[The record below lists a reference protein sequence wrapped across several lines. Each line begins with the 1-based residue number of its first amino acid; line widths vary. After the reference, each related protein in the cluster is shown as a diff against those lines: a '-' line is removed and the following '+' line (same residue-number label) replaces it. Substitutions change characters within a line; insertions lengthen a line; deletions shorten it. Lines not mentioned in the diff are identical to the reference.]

1 MAQPVRED
9 TTQDVILRVS
19 QAKGTI
25 IVEEH
30 RTGGIISYREISP
43 LELYYAIN
51 GSYSSNDFL
60 ETGFLPDHC
69 LHVAMSVSERCYMI
83 WNPELRADVIYGD
96 TEYDGYEIRQL
107 DLTDMFGERDVFL
120 SILNPLYFI
129 EELGENGKNLLEMY
143 LPMIPHETV
152 LAELSEPVR
161 EALKNESLLSPDVWL
176 KRRREEIRGLEER
189 ITYLGGQ
196 KDLAESQRKTY
207 EQTHQDMASQMD
219 KLRWEIAGLESKQ
232 FAGMDISEM
241 QERLVELSQR
251 YDEAARDDRSDAE
264 E

>member
-1 MAQPVRED
+1 MAQPVREN

-69 LHVAMSVSERCYMI
+69 LHVAMSASERCYVI

-96 TEYDGYEIRQL
+96 TEYQNFPIPRL
-107 DLTDMFGERDVFL
+107 VFGLR
-120 SILNPLYFI
+120 IL
-129 EELGENGKNLLEMY
+129 ENGKVADCSMGVVADERPTEDTQMYFYPFSNVHPDGKVCTGNNVLPRYKKISAIKNFPRYLLGLPDNDDMFDREHNKLKLSHADLLE
-143 LPMIPHETV
+143 H
-152 LAELSEPVR
+152 
-161 EALKNESLLSPDVWL
+161 LKDKDPAYYYTDILVPNGRTLGEFIN
-176 KRRREEIRGLEER
+176 RR
-189 ITYLGGQ
+189 
-196 KDLAESQRKTY
+196 
-207 EQTHQDMASQMD
+207 
-219 KLRWEIAGLESKQ
+219 
-232 FAGMDISEM
+232 
-241 QERLVELSQR
+241 
-251 YDEAARDDRSDAE
+251 
-264 E
+264 